1 MNIVIRKIF
10 IVLKK
15 FTGNEMN
22 MFENLLNEITHL
34 IETSPFISTILC
46 IIILLYIA
54 SIYKQ
59 NHND

>member
-1 MNIVIRKIF
+1 MNIAIRKIF
-10 IVLKK
+10 IVLKE

-46 IIILLYIA
+46 IIILLYITF
-54 SIYKQ
+54 IYKQ